1 MKKQIKSKKAPA
13 AIGAYSQAIK
23 KGDLIFSSGQ
33 IPIDPNTSEMVEDDI
48 EKQTIQVLE
57 NLKHVLEAAGSNF
70 DKIVKATIFLSDLNN
85 FAQVNEIYE
94 EYFEGVYPARSCV
107 EVAKLPKNSLIEV
120 EAIAFA

>member
-94 EYFEGVYPARSCV
+94 QYFEGVYPARSCV

-120 EAIAFA
+120 EVIAFA